1 MAFGPLKVGSDKAT
15 KGKGSLKAKNTSQKL
30 VDANPN
36 RVGLYVYNTG
46 SSPVY
51 LALGEAAAAE
61 EGIFLPKESGDE
73 KITNFSGAVYA
84 ITKEGE
90 SLLTYVEI

>member
-1 MAFGPLKVGSDKAT
+1 MAFGPLKEGSNKAV

-30 VDANPN
+30 VDENAN

-46 SSPVY
+46 FSPVY
-51 LALGEAAAAE
+51 LALGEAATAE
-61 EGIFLPKESGDE
+61 EGIYLPKEGGDE
-73 KITNFSGAVYA
+73 KITNFSGAIYA